1 MSLPKPQPLHENRK
15 ETVFVC
21 VGDDAFSLTNY
32 IMKPNSQKDLAI
44 DNRIFKY
51 GFLRARQISEN
62 AFGIL
67 ANRWRVLRKP
77 FSLQPEKVKI
87 ITFAILILHNWLRSE
102 SSSGRIYVPPNLI
115 DVEDL
120 SNDEIIYGD
129 WRSDVP
135 TNTWFDLQPSY
146 SRNATKQAKEIREEF
161 KDHFMKEG
169 SVPWQWR
176 SAQITSSEY
185 GCSFWFKYV

>member
-1 MSLPKPQPLHENRK
+1 MSKPYP
-15 ETVFVC
+15 
-21 VGDDAFSLTNY
+21 
-32 IMKPNSQKDLAI
+32 QKDLTT
-44 DNRIFKY
+44 DNRIFNY
-51 GFLRARQISEN
+51 RLPCAIRISKN
-62 AFGIL
+62 AFDIL

-102 SSSGRIYVPPNLI
+102 SSSRRIYVPPNLI

-146 SRNATKQAKEIREEF
+146 SINATKQAKEILEEF
-161 KDHFMKEG
+161 KDQFMQEE

-176 SAQITSSEY
+176 SAQIIS
-185 GCSFWFKYV
+185 

>member
-1 MSLPKPQPLHENRK
+1 M
-15 ETVFVC
+15 
-21 VGDDAFSLTNY
+21 
-32 IMKPNSQKDLAI
+32 
-44 DNRIFKY
+44 
-51 GFLRARQISEN
+51 
-62 AFGIL
+62 
-67 ANRWRVLRKP
+67 LRKP

-87 ITFAILILHNWLRSE
+87 ITFGIFILHNWLRSE

-146 SRNATKQAKEIREEF
+146 SRNATKQAKEIRKEF

-176 SAQITSSEY
+176 SAQIIS
-185 GCSFWFKYV
+185 